1 MRHIWVGRLL
11 AAAAVIGLTVTA
23 ASADEPTIHATAKLN
38 GFHEVTPKLTNGT
51 GTFSATVQG
60 GQLKY
65 TLTYSNLTPNAFMA
79 HIHFAQK
86 GVNGGIFIWLC
97 GSAKAPSP
105 VSRTPTCPPN
115 GGTVHG
121 TITAAEIVA
130 IPRATGT
137 NPPVNTDQGVSA
149 GDFAGAVRILQS
161 GDAYVNIHTDRYPGG
176 EIRGQ
181 VKTDT
186 DNSD

>member
-23 ASADEPTIHATAKLN
+23 VSADEPTIHATAKLN

-60 GQLKY
+60 GQLTY

-97 GSAKAPSP
+97 GSAKAPGP
-105 VSRTPTCPPN
+105 PGTPPCKPS

-121 TITAAEIVA
+121 TITAAGVVA
-130 IPRATGT
+130 IPTSA
-137 NPPVNTDQGVSA
+137 DQGVSA

-186 DNSD
+186 DSSG

>member
-60 GQLKY
+60 GQLTY
-65 TLTYSNLTPNAFMA
+65 TLTYSNLSTPAFMA

-97 GSAKAPSP
+97 G
-105 VSRTPTCPPN
+105 TPNTPFAGPPGTKTCPPG
-115 GGTVHG
+115 GGTVQG
-121 TITAAEIVA
+121 TITAAGVVA
-130 IPRATGT
+130 IPVSA
-137 NPPVNTDQGVSA
+137 DQGVSA
-149 GDFAGAVRILQS
+149 GDFAGAVRILES
-161 GDAYVNIHTDRYPGG
+161 GDAYVNVHTNRYPGG

-181 VKTDT
+181 VK
-186 DNSD
+186 